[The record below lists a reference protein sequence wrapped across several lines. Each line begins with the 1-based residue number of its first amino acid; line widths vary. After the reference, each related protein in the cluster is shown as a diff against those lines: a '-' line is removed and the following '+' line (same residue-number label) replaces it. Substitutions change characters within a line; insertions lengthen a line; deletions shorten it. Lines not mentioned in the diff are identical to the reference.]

1 MQWENWEPL
10 TPGASPKNGNDVV
23 RVGSVSGGEVRRMVV
38 RDSNDEGAD
47 TMKMLANEEGEELGR
62 SGGGGGYG
70 DWFSYYAEEEEQEAL
85 NRTSAGSS
93 IYDRIQSI
101 YDAYAG
107 EYDELEGEEM
117 EMF

>member
-1 MQWENWEPL
+1 MQWGNWEHL
-10 TPGASPKNGNDVV
+10 TPGASPKNGYDVV
-23 RVGSVSGGEVRRMVV
+23 RVGSVSGGEVKRVVV

-47 TMKMLANEEGEELGR
+47 TMKMLANEEDGEGW

-70 DWFSYYAEEEEQEAL
+70 DWFTYYAEKEVREAQD
-85 NRTSAGSS
+85 RMSAGSS

-101 YDAYAG
+101 YDVYAG
-107 EYDELEGEEM
+107 EDDEDEEEVI